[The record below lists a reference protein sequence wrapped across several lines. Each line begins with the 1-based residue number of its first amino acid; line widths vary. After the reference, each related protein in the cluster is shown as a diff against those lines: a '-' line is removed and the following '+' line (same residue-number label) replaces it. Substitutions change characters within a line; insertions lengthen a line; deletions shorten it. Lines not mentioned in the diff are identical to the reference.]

1 MRIIIDYREHDLYN
15 LMESFMLGK
24 LYSSNLEKENLLL
37 GDIQLTSESSTALVI
52 IERKTIKDLL
62 ASIKDGRY
70 NEQSYRLQHSCDL
83 HNHNIIYL
91 IEGDLQS
98 VNGVE
103 QKLTYNS
110 MISLLLYKGF
120 SVFNTKDIHGTMK
133 FIIQMSEKIDK
144 NLVKGKAP
152 YYWYLRNDNTDIPQ
166 LSCDNVTDNASV
178 SHNAALSNTST
189 VSAIEYANVVKKT
202 KKDNITKENI
212 GHIMLCQIPGIS
224 ANVSKSLMD
233 GHVDFRSFLDALKE
247 NPDILNDKVIE
258 TSNGK
263 TRKIAKTIID
273 NVKNYLL

>member
-15 LMESFMLGK
+15 LMESFMMGK
-24 LYSSNLEKENLLL
+24 MYSSNLEKENLLL
-37 GDIQLTSESSTALVI
+37 GDIHLTSENSTPLVI

-70 NEQSYRLQHSCDL
+70 NEQSYRLEHSCEL

-91 IEGDLQS
+91 IEGDLHS

-152 YYWYLRNDNTDIPQ
+152 YYWYLRNDNTESSQ
-166 LSCDNVTDNASV
+166 LS
-178 SHNAALSNTST
+178 SHNANVSNPST

-273 NVKNYLL
+273 NIKNYLL

>member
-15 LMESFMLGK
+15 LMESFIMGK
-24 LYSSNLEKENLLL
+24 MYSSNLEKENLLL
-37 GDIQLTSESSTALVI
+37 GDIQLTSESSIPLVI

-70 NEQSYRLQHSCDL
+70 NEQSYRLEHSCEL

-98 VNGVE
+98 VNGIE

-120 SVFNTKDIHGTMK
+120 SVFNTKDIHCTMK

-152 YYWYLRNDNTDIPQ
+152 YYWYLRNDNNMETSQ
-166 LSCDNVTDNASV
+166 LPSNNTNV
-178 SHNAALSNTST
+178 ST
-189 VSAIEYANVVKKT
+189 IQYANVVKKT

-233 GHVDFRSFLDALKE
+233 GHVDFRSFLDALKD